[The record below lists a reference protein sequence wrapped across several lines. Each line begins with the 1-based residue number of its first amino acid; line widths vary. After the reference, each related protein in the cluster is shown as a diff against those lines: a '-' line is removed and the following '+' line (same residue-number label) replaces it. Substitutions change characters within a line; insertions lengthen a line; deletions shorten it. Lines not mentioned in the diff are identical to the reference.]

1 MTTLAIQMTGIDK
14 RFAAVQANRGASLE
28 VAKGEIHALMGE
40 NGAGKSTLVKIL
52 AGLQPP
58 DAGQFFVDGREVT
71 GWTTPQALTAG
82 VAMVHQHFML
92 VPTLTVAEN
101 VVLGREPTHGL
112 RLDRQAA
119 VQAVRDLCQSS
130 GLQVDP
136 NRLVADLSVGE
147 AQRVEILKVLY
158 RGAQVLLLDEPTAVL
173 SPPEVAELW
182 GVLRRL
188 QQGGA
193 TIVLISHKLDEVM
206 AISQRVTV
214 MRQGQTVQVLDTAQT
229 TAAELA
235 RAMVGRDVDL
245 DVQRPEN
252 QAGKPLLRVTQ
263 LQVQG
268 SRGQPAL
275 LGLDLTIHAGEIL
288 GIAGVEGNGQSEL
301 LDALAGL
308 RPYQGSIKLADQELA
323 TLSLSQRTQAGLA
336 HVPEDR
342 HQRALILDYSVA
354 DNLILGKLAEFSRRG
369 VLDQRAIAAHAAE
382 LIAEYDIRP
391 TDPQVP
397 VRGLSGGNQQKVVL
411 ARELSRSFK
420 VLLAAQPTRGVDVG
434 AIEFIHARLR
444 QARAQGK
451 GVLLVSSEL
460 REILTLSDRIAVL
473 YRGRIVAML
482 PRAQASESVLGA
494 YMTGAAQAVTHG

>member
-1 MTTLAIQMTGIDK
+1 MSAPAIQMVAIDK
-14 RFAAVQANRGASLE
+14 RFGAVAANRGAGLT
-28 VAKGEIHALMGE
+28 VAAGEIHALMGE

-58 DAGQFFVDGREVT
+58 DSGQFWVDGRDVT
-71 GWTTPQALTAG
+71 GWNTAQALAAG

-101 VVLGREPTHGL
+101 VVLGREPLRGP
-112 RLDRQAA
+112 RLDRGAA
-119 VQAVRDLCQSS
+119 VRAVEELCQST
-130 GLQVDP
+130 GLQVDAH
-136 NRLVADLSVGE
+136 RLVADLSVGE

-158 RGAQVLLLDEPTAVL
+158 RGAKVLLLDEPTAVL

-182 GVLRRL
+182 RVLRRL
-188 QQGGA
+188 QASGA

-206 AISQRVTV
+206 EISQRVTV

-229 TAAELA
+229 TAAALA

-245 DVQRPEN
+245 AVQTAES
-252 QAGKPLLRVTQ
+252 QVGEPLLQVRG
-263 LQVQG
+263 LQVAG
-268 SRGQPAL
+268 HRGPAAIV
-275 LGLDLTIHAGEIL
+275 GVDLDVHTGEIL

-301 LDALAGL
+301 LEALAGL
-308 RPYQGSIKLADQELA
+308 RPYRGSIRLAGRDLA
-323 TLSLSQRTQAGLA
+323 PLSVQQRTAAGLA

-342 HQRALILDYSVA
+342 HLRALVLDFSVA
-354 DNLILGKLAEFSRRG
+354 DNLILGKTAQFTRRG
-369 VLDQRAIAAHAAE
+369 FLDRRAVADHARQ
-382 LIAEYDIRP
+382 LIADFDIRP
-391 TDPQVP
+391 PDPQAP
-397 VRGLSGGNQQKVVL
+397 VRGLSGGNQQKVVI
-411 ARELSRSFK
+411 ARELSRNFQ

-434 AIEFIHARLR
+434 AIEFIHDRLR

-473 YRGRIVAML
+473 YRGRIVAVV
-482 PRAQASESVLGA
+482 PREEASESVLGLH
-494 YMTGAAQAVTHG
+494 MTGVVPAEAHD